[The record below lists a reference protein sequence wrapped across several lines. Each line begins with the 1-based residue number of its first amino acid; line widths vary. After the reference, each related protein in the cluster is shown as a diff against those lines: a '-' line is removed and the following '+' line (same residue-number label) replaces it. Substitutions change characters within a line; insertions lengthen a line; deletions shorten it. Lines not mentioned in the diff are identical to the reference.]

1 MKAVYDRIG
10 RGYPEVRRPDPR
22 IAAAIHAALGPART
36 VVNVGAGSGS
46 YEPTDRWVLAVEP
59 SEVMI
64 GQRGPGAAPAV
75 IATAE
80 ALPLA
85 DASVDAA
92 MATLSLHHWSD
103 WRGGLAEM
111 RRVAR
116 QRLILF
122 TWDPA
127 ATGDFWLTREYL
139 PWLAAWDAT
148 RFPSMEELCSAIP
161 GAAVEPVPIP
171 SDCEDGFLAAFWA
184 RPEAYLD
191 PAVQRGNSLM
201 ALTPDRGRLQD
212 SLDRLRADL
221 ASGAWDARHAHL
233 RSASSV
239 DAGYRLVVAPAGGAR
254 QSP

>member
-22 IAAAIHAALGPART
+22 IAAAIHTALGPART

-64 GQRGPGAAPAV
+64 GQRGTEAAPAV

-103 WRGGLAEM
+103 WRAGLAEM

-116 QRLILF
+116 HRLVLF

-127 ATGDFWLTREYL
+127 GAGVFWLTREYL
-139 PWLAAWDAT
+139 PWLAEWDAH
-148 RFPSMEELCSAIP
+148 
-161 GAAVEPVPIP
+161 PVP
-171 SDCEDGFLAAFWA
+171 EH
-184 RPEAYLD
+184 
-191 PAVQRGNSLM
+191 
-201 ALTPDRGRLQD
+201 GRTA
-212 SLDRLRADL
+212 LRAPGSD
-221 ASGAWDARHAHL
+221 GR
-233 RSASSV
+233 
-239 DAGYRLVVAPAGGAR
+239 AGPDPSRL
-254 QSP
+254 

>member
-1 MKAVYDRIG
+1 MTAVYDRIG

-22 IAAAIHAALGPART
+22 LAAAIHTALGPART

-64 GQRGPGAAPAV
+64 GQRGTEAAPAV

-103 WRGGLAEM
+103 WRAGLAEM

-116 QRLILF
+116 HRLVLF

-127 ATGDFWLTREYL
+127 GAGVFWLTREYL
-139 PWLAAWDAT
+139 PWLAEWDAS
-148 RFPSMEELCSAIP
+148 RFPSMDELRSEIP
-161 GAAVEPVPIP
+161 GATVEPVPIP
-171 SDCEDGFLAAFWA
+171 ADCEDGFLAAFWA

-191 PAVQRGNSLM
+191 PAVQRSNSLM
-201 ALTPDRGRLQD
+201 ALTPDRDWLD
-212 SLDRLRADL
+212 HSLKRLRDDL
-221 ASGAWDARHAHL
+221 LERRVGCKAR
-233 RSASSV
+233 S
-239 DAGYRLVVAPAGGAR
+239 PAGRRPRSTPGIG
-254 QSP
+254 S